1 MFQRD
6 QIAIYEWQAGPH
18 FLFSVLC
25 PSSLRIEAKAS
36 DRAEDV
42 IARLSEDIG
51 LFVFHLNLTQTA
63 FFPHNRS
70 TLCRTLSNLGAFVVN
85 AEVTNISKAFIQESC
100 RRLGLPTT
108 EAVPEGDP
116 DELLIVKT
124 NLNYGGLGEKDLDTR
139 SLRILGLGLANCTM
153 DAKSYT
159 ILKRRKL
166 TRYRWSDPSVFIER
180 FVENR
185 GNRFFRAYLLSDYLV
200 ISEVVDP
207 LPIKKMPEGIHR
219 QNWFYQLHQDDIEP
233 IGKVSPRAAKLASQI
248 QVFVRSLRID
258 FGALDAVVDDDE
270 RYYIIDV
277 NTTPWWGDTVALEVV
292 NFLRD
297 GLAVLL
303 NHERLKLTER

>member
-1 MFQRD
+1 MDVMFKRE
-6 QIAIYEWQAGPH
+6 QIAIYEWQPLPL
-18 FLFSVLC
+18 FLFWTLF
-25 PSSLRIEAKAS
+25 PSGRRIEAKAS

-42 IARLSEDIG
+42 IAKLSEDIG

-70 TLCRTLSNLGAFVVN
+70 TLCRTLSNQGVFVVN

-116 DELLIVKT
+116 EELLIVKT
-124 NLNYGGLGEKDLDTR
+124 NLNYGGLGEKVLDTR
-139 SLRILGLGLANCTM
+139 SLRVLGLSVANCTM
-153 DAKSYT
+153 DAKSYS
-159 ILKRRKL
+159 ILKRRDL
-166 TRYRWSDPSVFIER
+166 APYSWSDPTVFIER
-180 FVENR
+180 FVENH
-185 GNRFFRAYLLSDYLV
+185 GNRFFRAYWLSDYLV

-207 LPIKKMPEGIHR
+207 LRLKKMPKGIQR

-233 IGKVSPRAAKLASQI
+233 VGKVSQRAATLASQI
-248 QVFVRSLRID
+248 QMFVRSLRID

-277 NTTPWWGDTVALEVV
+277 NTTPSWRDTVAPEIVS
-292 NFLRD
+292 FLRA
-297 GLAVLL
+297 GIEGLL
-303 NHERLKLTER
+303 NQ